1 MNRVRSK
8 VWRRNKPRGSGG
20 RGAAI
25 AGLFFIS
32 TAAGFTVRSS
42 PRRPLLN
49 SKNTLFLACCLH
61 HPSACWNWQGI
72 DSVLEELFI
81 WFLFCGPSPDSFKR
95 ISFGRRRQKIRVE
108 VWLNLRTALILTALL
123 DNFPHYKLVLRKG
136 NKDYSVEDPPFLGSS
151 HIPSYI
157 MVICFFSYFVSLI
170 SKVIQNTVF
179 LKEKKKLTCLYFLCS
194 SLGFKNQFEI
204 LLGFFFSFLPASL
217 F

>member
-8 VWRRNKPRGSGG
+8 VWRRNKRRGSGG

-108 VWLNLRTALILTALL
+108 VWLNLRTAKILTALL

-136 NKDYSVEDPPFLGSS
+136 NKDYSVEDPPFSRK
-151 HIPSYI
+151 
-157 MVICFFSYFVSLI
+157 FSYSQLHNGHLFLQLFCLFNFKCN
-170 SKVIQNTVF
+170 SKHSA
-179 LKEKKKLTCLYFLCS
+179 LKRKKNLHVYTSCV
-194 SLGFKNQFEI
+194 
-204 LLGFFFSFLPASL
+204 PH
-217 F
+217 